1 MNLNLNQRISPQ
13 AAPPVPQMEPLVFI
27 VDDDESARESLKRLI
42 RSAGWRVEAFASGEE
57 YLARQPAAI
66 ASCLILDIG
75 LPDINGLD
83 LQQRISEDC
92 PPPIIF
98 VTGRADIASSVRAIK
113 AGAIDFLV
121 KPFHEADLLQAIN
134 AAIALDRDLGGKRSE
149 LAELRKR
156 YSSLTPR
163 EREVMPLVV
172 SGLLNKQTAWELG
185 ISEVTAQV
193 HRARIM
199 KKMEAGSFAE
209 LVRMAG
215 TLELPMNSARR
226 HLFRTTESMKIA
238 QAETSS
244 FALGRERSAFN

>member
-1 MNLNLNQRISPQ
+1 MNLNPRITSQ
-13 AAPPVPQMEPLVFI
+13 AATPVPLIVPVVFV
-27 VDDDESARESLKRLI
+27 VDDDISARESLTRLI
-42 RSAGWRVEAFASGEE
+42 RSVGWQAEAFASGEE
-57 YLARQPAAI
+57 YLARRSAAI
-66 ASCLILDIG
+66 PSCLILDIG

-83 LQQRISEDC
+83 LQQRIADDS

-121 KPFHEADLLQAIN
+121 KPLDEADLLRAIN
-134 AAIALDRDLGGKRSE
+134 AAIELDRDLGGKRSE
-149 LAELRKR
+149 LAELRR
-156 YSSLTPR
+156 RWASLTPR
-163 EREVMPLVV
+163 EQEVMPLVV

-199 KKMEAGSFAE
+199 KKMKAGSFAE

-215 TLELPMNSARR
+215 TLELPMNQARR
-226 HLFRTTESMKIA
+226 HLFRTTQSIKNA
-238 QAETSS
+238 QAASPT
-244 FALGRERSAFN
+244 FALAQQGRAFN

>member
-1 MNLNLNQRISPQ
+1 MNLNQRISSQ
-13 AAPPVPQMEPLVFI
+13 AATPVPLLVPVVFV
-27 VDDDESARESLKRLI
+27 VDDDISARESLTRLI
-42 RSAGWRVEAFASGEE
+42 RSAGWQVEAFASGEE
-57 YLARQPAAI
+57 YLSRRSATIP
-66 ASCLILDIG
+66 SCLILDIG

-83 LQQRISEDC
+83 LQQRIADDS

-134 AAIALDRDLGGKRSE
+134 TAIDLERDLGGKRNE
-149 LAELRKR
+149 LVELRR
-156 YSSLTPR
+156 RWSSLTPR

-215 TLELPMNSARR
+215 TLDLPLNHTGR
-226 HLFRTTESMKIA
+226 HLFRPTQSIKSA
-238 QAETSS
+238 QTDTASL
-244 FALGRERSAFN
+244 ALAREARALN

>member
-1 MNLNLNQRISPQ
+1 MNSNQRISSQ
-13 AAPPVPQMEPLVFI
+13 TATPVPLLVPVVFV
-27 VDDDESARESLKRLI
+27 VDDDISARESLTRLI
-42 RSAGWRVEAFASGEE
+42 RSAGWQAEAFASGES
-57 YLARQPAAI
+57 YLARQSI
-66 ASCLILDIG
+66 TI

-83 LQQRISEDC
+83 LQQRIADDS

-121 KPFHEADLLQAIN
+121 KPFHEEDLLRAIN
-134 AAIALDRDLGGKRSE
+134 TAIELERDLGGKRSE
-149 LAELRKR
+149 LAELRR
-156 YSSLTPR
+156 RWSSLTPR

-193 HRARIM
+193 HRARVM
-199 KKMEAGSFAE
+199 KKMGAGSFAE

-215 TLELPMNSARR
+215 TLDLPLNPARR
-226 HLFRTTESMKIA
+226 HLFRTTESMKGA
-238 QAETSS
+238 QTEAAS
-244 FALGRERSAFN
+244 FALAREPRVFS